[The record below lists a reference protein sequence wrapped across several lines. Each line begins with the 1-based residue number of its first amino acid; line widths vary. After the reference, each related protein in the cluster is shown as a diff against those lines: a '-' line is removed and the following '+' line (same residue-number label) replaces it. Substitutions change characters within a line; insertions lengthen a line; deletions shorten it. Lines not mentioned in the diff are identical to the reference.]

1 MATYILQNLSNSFE
15 NSLFLCEESKFK
27 IRYTPFI
34 KITVKN
40 TALTI
45 ISNPVA
51 PDFEEL
57 CLGCFFR
64 YRKHNF
70 LKDKLVKIAHELF
83 FFLSWNWKSYPC
95 SRTRTGSQLKWSYF
109 FSWAVQNAH
118 AHISKAAL
126 LWHSDLSCMEKKSKN
141 VCVFH
146 EWKKVF

>member
-1 MATYILQNLSNSFE
+1 M
-15 NSLFLCEESKFK
+15 FLCEESKFK

-70 LKDKLVKIAHELF
+70 LKEKLVKIAHE
-83 FFLSWNWKSYPC
+83 
-95 SRTRTGSQLKWSYF
+95 F
-109 FSWAVQNAH
+109 FSFFRETENPIRAVEQGLVVN
-118 AHISKAAL
+118 
-126 LWHSDLSCMEKKSKN
+126 
-141 VCVFH
+141 
-146 EWKKVF
+146 

>member
-1 MATYILQNLSNSFE
+1 M
-15 NSLFLCEESKFK
+15 FLCEESK
-27 IRYTPFI
+27 FI

-70 LKDKLVKIAHELF
+70 LKEKLVKIAQEF
-83 FFLSWNWKSYPC
+83 
-95 SRTRTGSQLKWSYF
+95 YF
-109 FSWAVQNAH
+109 FRETENPFRAVEQGLVVN
-118 AHISKAAL
+118 
-126 LWHSDLSCMEKKSKN
+126 
-141 VCVFH
+141 
-146 EWKKVF
+146 